1 MEPIS
6 IHDNERAEDH
16 STGEGE
22 GIQPAISCRDR
33 KETLK
38 RLRVFL
44 KFLKAADG
52 ERERERRE
60 RGAFQNPGRLAGDI
74 FSDV

>member
-1 MEPIS
+1 MTTREQKITLPG
-6 IHDNERAEDH
+6 D
-16 STGEGE
+16 GE
-22 GIQPAISCRDR
+22 GIQPTISCRDR

-52 ERERERRE
+52 ERGRRE
-60 RGAFQNPGRLAGDI
+60 REGEREALSRIRED
-74 FSDV
+74 

>member
-1 MEPIS
+1 M
-6 IHDNERAEDH
+6 
-16 STGEGE
+16 